1 MTHIPEIINHTNFCV
16 YTMYMYSLIS
26 VFQGVGGA
34 VHLPRGFL
42 KKAFEAARESG
53 GVCVADEV

>member
-1 MTHIPEIINHTNFCV
+1 
-16 YTMYMYSLIS
+16 MYSLIS
-26 VFQGVGGA
+26 VFQGGGGT

-42 KKAFEAARESG
+42 KKVFEAARESG